1 MLLGHPKI
9 LEVAAI
15 AMPDEA
21 MGEKVCVYIV
31 PRDGQSVT
39 LEDVATFMKESGIAV
54 YKIPR
59 IEIINAIPRN
69 PVGKSLKNVLRED
82 IRKKIAAT

>member
-1 MLLGHPKI
+1 
-9 LEVAAI
+9 
-15 AMPDEA
+15 MPDEV

-54 YKIPR
+54 YKIPER

-69 PVGKSLKNVLRED
+69 PVGKALKNVLRKD
-82 IRKKIAAT
+82 IRKKIAAS